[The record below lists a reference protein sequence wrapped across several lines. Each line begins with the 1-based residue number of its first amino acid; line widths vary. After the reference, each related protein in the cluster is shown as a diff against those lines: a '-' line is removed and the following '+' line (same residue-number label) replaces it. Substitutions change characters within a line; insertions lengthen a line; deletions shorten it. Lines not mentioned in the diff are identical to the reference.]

1 MRESH
6 LSEQLN
12 RHEVEVESEFRRHTE
27 VREEKT
33 RELRTLL
40 ESHISLRD
48 QTTDRFQLVFN
59 SEISKL
65 HNRLQSEIEVH
76 QSIRML

>member
-12 RHEVEVESEFRRHTE
+12 QHEVEVDSEFRRQAE
-27 VREEKT
+27 VREDKT
-33 RELRTLL
+33 RALRTLL
-40 ESHISLRD
+40 ETHISLRD
-48 QTTDRFQLVFN
+48 QTTDRFQLLFN

-65 HNRLQSEIEVH
+65 HNQLQSEIEVC
-76 QSIRML
+76 